1 MAQTDLDTSVTSTDQ
16 DHSTAGE
23 IGHVSKPFLTNFH
36 DGMPRNAQ
44 AQATTMA
51 LEQYRLQLYNYALNI
66 ERFRCPQ
73 YGTGSGGS
81 NSSSP
86 WVPLNPYGHISGNIP
101 AVNRMAALS
110 TISLFPQTQ
119 HIFQPEEPKPQHSYI
134 GLIAMAILS
143 SVEMKLVLSD
153 IYQYILDNYPYFRS
167 RGPGWRNS
175 IRHNLSLN
183 DCFIK
188 SGRSANGKGHY
199 WAIHPANMDDF
210 RKGDFR
216 RRKAQRKVRKH
227 MGLSVDDTS
236 IDSPSPP
243 PLDLTTP
250 PPQSSQGSMHLSALG
265 YPYHHHYI
273 GQIFNRSSGSGLP
286 HYSEPSQV
294 LQTHQSHTLEPVAQS
309 TQLPTQPPQHQHI
322 AYINSTTT
330 TTIANMYS
338 QTRKRQFDVASLLAP
353 DVQLVDIAS
362 DDQET
367 SARPATTARTT
378 TQTHHTV
385 ITKQTIHRE
394 VVLGLEQPATDAD
407 IDTDIDVE
415 VNVDVVDEI
424 IDPDP
429 DTNPYPDTH
438 EHEKNRDT
446 MKQMFSVDDNNS
458 YLSDAR
464 RSSFDVDPDHDP
476 EDLEPH
482 NYSISSSAARSLGSS
497 ISQHEES
504 NSLEECPIGQS
515 ISALSTA
522 LISPIPI
529 ARPSSSLTVAIP
541 HGYIELNQVGPHV
554 LSRYYGTYMAA
565 AARRASL
572 EKSKVI
578 QTTSITPPPSIGI
591 FTEK

>member
-1 MAQTDLDTSVTSTDQ
+1 MAHSDLGTSQATTADQ
-16 DHSTAGE
+16 DQGTSNNGNVPKQTLPSIYPLG
-23 IGHVSKPFLTNFH
+23 T
-36 DGMPRNAQ
+36 PRSPQ

-51 LEQYRLQLYNYALNI
+51 LEQYRLQLYNYALNF

-73 YGTGSGGS
+73 YGGSGGS
-81 NSSSP
+81 GTSAP
-86 WVPLNPYGHISGNIP
+86 WLHLSPYGPHASGNIP

-119 HIFQPEEPKPQHSYI
+119 RIFQPEEPKPQHSYI

-143 SVEMKLVLSD
+143 STEMKLVLSD

-227 MGLSVDDTS
+227 MGLSVDDAST
-236 IDSPSPP
+236 DSPSPP

-250 PPQSSQGSMHLSALG
+250 PPPSSQSAMQLSALG
-265 YPYHHHYI
+265 YPYHQQYI
-273 GQIFNRSSGSGLP
+273 GQFFNRSSAPGLTQ
-286 HYSEPSQV
+286 YSPADPAMAMQRQQANQLEQV
-294 LQTHQSHTLEPVAQS
+294 IQPAQLQQQHGP
-309 TQLPTQPPQHQHI
+309 HQHI

-330 TTIANMYS
+330 TTIANMFS

-353 DVQLVDIAS
+353 DVQIVDIVS
-362 DDQET
+362 EDQE
-367 SARPATTARTT
+367 SSVRPATARTT
-378 TQTHHTV
+378 TQTHTV

-394 VVLGLEQPATDAD
+394 VVLGLEQPVADAD

-415 VNVDVVDEI
+415 VNVDVVDESI
-424 IDPDP
+424 NADPDS
-429 DTNPYPDTH
+429 YPET
-438 EHEKNRDT
+438 EAEEQESRRGA
-446 MKQMFSVDDNNS
+446 MKQLFSVEDNNS
-458 YLSDAR
+458 YLSDGR
-464 RSSFDVDPDHDP
+464 LSSFDADADPDPDPDP
-476 EDLEPH
+476 EDLEQH
-482 NYSISSSAARSLGSS
+482 NYSVSSSAARSLGSS
-497 ISQHEES
+497 SSQHEES
-504 NSLEECPIGQS
+504 SSLEECPLAEAI
-515 ISALSTA
+515 AA
-522 LISPIPI
+522 PPAA
-529 ARPSSSLTVAIP
+529 ARPSTLAVAIP
-541 HGYIELNQVGPHV
+541 NAYIELNHVDPHM

-565 AARRASL
+565 AARRASI
-572 EKSKVI
+572 EASKPAR
-578 QTTSITPPPSIGI
+578 QTSLTPPPKMEIEMVSH
-591 FTEK
+591 K